1 MNKTPIVFSV
11 FGAALNLHL
20 TGEPADLARTVNL
33 YYNHGIAANVP
44 DTFRE
49 GEDNSVLIQ
58 TTKDRL
64 LAGLAGIVRN
74 EWESTPGVTKAF
86 KGKPGSEFLAAA
98 QSQAEHIFRTE
109 FERERACINE
119 AESTINH
126 IPDLPF
132 TDDELP
138 RAVMREKWAKF
149 HREFVA
155 MRHNSATKVGESGRA
170 NIDLTIKASPS
181 HYQFSQT
188 LG

>member
-33 YYNHGIAANVP
+33 YFNHGIASNIP
-44 DTFRE
+44 DNFRE
-49 GEDNSVLIQ
+49 GEDRDVMIQ

-64 LAGLAGIVRN
+64 LAGLTGIVRN
-74 EWESTPGVTKAF
+74 QWETDGTSKNF
-86 KGKPGSEFLAAA
+86 KGKPGGEFLAAGYA
-98 QSQAEHIFRTE
+98 HAEHIFRTE
-109 FERERACINE
+109 FERERAGVNE

-132 TDDELP
+132 TEDELP

-149 HREFVA
+149 HREFQA
-155 MRHNSATKVGESGRA
+155 ARNDSAKATGKTKAE
-170 NIDLTIKASPS
+170 
-181 HYQFSQT
+181 
-188 LG
+188 